1 MTKTIF
7 VNHHP
12 FRGDLPIIHFLDVK
26 RFSREGMI
34 GFVKS
39 FDGNGTRVFFFSQG
53 GSFFNQNVD
62 AKVEIIHKSI
72 QPNLTIAQ
80 G

>member
-1 MTKTIF
+1 
-7 VNHHP
+7 
-12 FRGDLPIIHFLDVK
+12 
-26 RFSREGMI
+26 MI

-39 FDGNGTRVFFFSQG
+39 FDGNGIGVFFFQG
-53 GSFFNQNVD
+53 GFFFNQIFD

-72 QPNLTIAQ
+72 QLNLAIVQ